1 MIAVTFALPA
11 ESSGFLRLLQ
21 SKSKRRNNG
30 ITTIAGKI
38 DNHVIEIFHTGVGG
52 KACRQRMARFLQDR
66 QLDCLI
72 SAGFAGALNDQLRVG
87 DLLLAKNFS
96 TADLNGTLDS
106 LANLPIH
113 IANLLTV
120 PSMIDSS
127 EERNRIAQTTGAVA
141 VDMETEFIARSC
153 AEHGVPLLSLRVI
166 SDTPARPLPMPPSVL
181 FDLEKQR
188 TKFGRLA
195 FYVAKN
201 PPAIWRLIS
210 FARRIGRARERLSN
224 AILALVR
231 ELRP

>member
-21 SKSKRRNNG
+21 NKSKRRNNG

-52 KACRQRMARFLQDR
+52 KICRQRIARFLKDR
-66 QLDCLI
+66 KLECLI
-72 SAGFAGALNDQLRVG
+72 SAGFAGALNDQLGVG
-87 DLLLAKNFS
+87 DLLLARNFS
-96 TADLNGTLDS
+96 TADLSLTLDS
-106 LANLPIH
+106 LAHLPIH

-141 VDMETEFIARSC
+141 VDMETEFIACSC

-166 SDTPARPLPMPPSVL
+166 SDTPRHPLPAPPSVL
-181 FDLEKQR
+181 FDLDEQR
-188 TKFGRLA
+188 THFGRLA
-195 FYVAKN
+195 FCMAKN
-201 PPAIWRLIS
+201 PTAIWRLIS
-210 FARRIGRARERLSN
+210 FARGIGRARERLSN
-224 AILALVR
+224 AIIALVR
-231 ELRP
+231 ELPP

>member
-21 SKSKRRNNG
+21 NRSKRRNNG

-38 DNHVIEIFHTGVGG
+38 DDHLVEIFHTGVGE
-52 KACRQRMARFLQDR
+52 KVCRQRMARFLQDR

-72 SAGFAGALNDQLRVG
+72 SAGFAGALDDQLGVG
-87 DLLLAKNFS
+87 DLLLARNLS
-96 TADLNGTLDS
+96 TADLSGTLDF

-113 IANLLTV
+113 VANLLTV
-120 PSMIDSS
+120 PSMIDSK

-153 AEHGVPLLSLRVI
+153 AAHGVPLLSLRVI
-166 SDTPARPLPMPPSVL
+166 SDTPCHLLPAPASVL
-181 FDLEKQR
+181 FDLDEQR
-188 TKFGRLA
+188 TNLGRLA
-195 FYVAKN
+195 FYVAKH

-210 FARRIGRARERLSN
+210 FARQIGRARERLSN
-224 AILALVR
+224 AIIALVR
-231 ELRP
+231 ELPS

>member
-11 ESSGFLRLLQ
+11 ESSGFVRLLQ
-21 SKSKRRNNG
+21 NKSKRRNNG

-38 DNHVIEIFHTGVGG
+38 DDHLVEIFHTGVGE
-52 KACRQRMARFLQDR
+52 KVCRQRMARFLQDR

-72 SAGFAGALNDQLRVG
+72 SAGFAGALDDQLGVG
-87 DLLLAKNFS
+87 DLLLARNLS
-96 TADLNGTLDS
+96 TADLSGTLDF
-106 LANLPIH
+106 LANLSIH
-113 IANLLTV
+113 VANLLTV
-120 PSMIDSS
+120 PSMIDSR

-141 VDMETEFIARSC
+141 VDMETEFIAHSC

-166 SDTPARPLPMPPSVL
+166 SDTPCHPLPAPPSVL
-181 FDLEKQR
+181 FDLDEQR
-188 TKFGRLA
+188 TNLGRLA

-210 FARRIGRARERLSN
+210 FARQIGKARERLSN
-224 AILALVR
+224 AIIALVR

>member
-21 SKSKRRNNG
+21 NKSKRRNNA
-30 ITTIAGKI
+30 ITTIVGKI
-38 DNHVIEIFHTGVGG
+38 DNHVIEILYTGVGG
-52 KACRQRMARFLQDR
+52 KVCRQRTARFLEGR
-66 QLDCLI
+66 KLECLI

-87 DLLLAKNFS
+87 DLLLAKNLS
-96 TADLNGTLDS
+96 TADLSLTLDS
-106 LANLPIH
+106 LAHLPIH

-166 SDTPARPLPMPPSVL
+166 SDTPRHSLPAPPSVL
-181 FDLEKQR
+181 FDLDEQR
-188 TKFGRLA
+188 TNFGRLA
-195 FYVAKN
+195 FYVAKH

-210 FARRIGRARERLSN
+210 FARGIGRARERLSN
-224 AILALVR
+224 AIIALVR
-231 ELRP
+231 ELPP

>member
-21 SKSKRRNNG
+21 NKSKRRNNG

-52 KACRQRMARFLQDR
+52 KICRQRIARFLKDR
-66 QLDCLI
+66 KLECLI
-72 SAGFAGALNDQLRVG
+72 NAGFAGALNDQLGVG
-87 DLLLAKNFS
+87 DLLLARNFS
-96 TADLNGTLDS
+96 TADLSLTLDS
-106 LANLPIH
+106 LAHLPIH

-141 VDMETEFIARSC
+141 VDMETEFIARAC
-153 AEHGVPLLSLRVI
+153 AKHGVPLLSLRVI
-166 SDTPARPLPMPPSVL
+166 SDTPGQPLPAPPNVL
-181 FDLEKQR
+181 FDLDEQR
-188 TKFGRLA
+188 TNFGILA
-195 FYVAKN
+195 VYLAKN
-201 PPAIWRLIS
+201 PPAVWRLIS
-210 FARRIGRARERLSN
+210 FAHQIRRARERLSN
-224 AILALVR
+224 AIIALVR